1 MSIRRLFRFRIV
13 LDQGLQFATV
23 YVRAATSIEA
33 ECCAEL
39 ACAGIACLSELSS
52 DQSGSIDFTA

>member
-1 MSIRRLFRFRIV
+1 MSIRRLFRFRVV
-13 LDQGLQFATV
+13 LNHGMQFSTV

-39 ACAGIACLSELSS
+39 ACPGIACMSELSS
-52 DQSGSIDFTA
+52 DQAGSIDFVA